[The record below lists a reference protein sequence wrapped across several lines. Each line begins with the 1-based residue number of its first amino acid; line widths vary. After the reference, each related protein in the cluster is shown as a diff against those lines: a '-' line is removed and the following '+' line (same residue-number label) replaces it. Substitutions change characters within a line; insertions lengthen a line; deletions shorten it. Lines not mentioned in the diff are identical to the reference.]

1 MEKIIEKIDNYNL
14 FTNIVPGFLILM
26 FNVYYYNLHELN
38 IGEQIVIAYFAGQT
52 LNRIGSITIGILL
65 LKLTR
70 EKGEPYN
77 KYIVAC
83 RKDDK
88 IDILLQERDTFR
100 TFCTLVL
107 VCMLEIIFYK
117 LIKFFNISNGI
128 TIFSVLTIMFVI
140 YAISFCKYN
149 KYISERIRIANKKK
163 NDQEK

>member
-26 FNVYYYNLHELN
+26 FNVYYFNLHELN

>member
-26 FNVYYYNLHELN
+26 FNVYYFNL